1 MSEKKEQIKEEE
13 NNVECIKE
21 EELEN
26 IAAGTDVDDLSGI
39 GDFFKKMGEAIKKLG
54 RQ

>member
-1 MSEKKEQIKEEE
+1 MSEKKEQIKEE